1 MKDFE
6 ISHADSRAICKEI
19 GERLQDR
26 YLAVPVPTALR
37 LLMDELAKSD
47 RMRVA

>member
-19 GERLQDR
+19 GERLLDR